1 MTVCMEEGWHNPSS
15 VYGPAVAAF
24 RQVRACREAILEK
37 LGAPGEKLI
46 FTSGGT
52 EANNL
57 AILGAVERM
66 RGKTTRGRQRHG
78 APLGAWPP
86 SSACAQWA
94 TRCACF
100 PWTARARLTT
110 RRWKK
115 P

>member
-1 MTVCMEEGWHNPSS
+1 MVRRWRPS
-15 VYGPAVAAF
+15 GRCAPAARRF
-24 RQVRACREAILEK
+24 WKK

-66 RGKTTRGRQRHG
+66 RGKQLVAVNATEH
-78 APLGAWPP
+78 P
-86 SSACAQWA
+86 SVLAAFERLRA
-94 TRCACF
+94 MGPRCACF

-110 RRWKK
+110 RRFKK

>member
-1 MTVCMEEGWHNPSS
+1 MKAYLDNSATTRPTQGVIRAMTACMEEGWHNPSS

-66 RGKTTRGRQRHG
+66 HGKQLV
-78 APLGAWPP
+78 AVN
-86 SSACAQWA
+86 A
-94 TRCACF
+94 TEH
-100 PWTARARLTT
+100 P
-110 RRWKK
+110 
-115 P
+115 